1 MNRKILVLAASA
13 LALSGCAAITGAPYE
28 RPGVTARADTFSAA
42 MDVPPGYSGLTWAQ
56 QDLVD
61 GVAAEYFRAGRG
73 PVVIAYPVNAGNA
86 DAAVGAIAEARTRLF
101 GAGIGWE
108 DITGTT
114 YDASGREQAPVL
126 ISFLTHTPATAPCP
140 QGWRDLRPGAPGE
153 RAAHFGCATS
163 NNFAAMV
170 ADPGDFAAPGDFSAI
185 DLARR
190 ATVLA
195 LYRQG
200 QSTATERDDSESG
213 AVSTAVN

>member
-1 MNRKILVLAASA
+1 MIRTISVLAASA
-13 LALSGCAAITGAPYE
+13 LALTGCANITGAPGE
-28 RPGVTARADTFSAA
+28 RPQVSVRATPFSAA
-42 MDVPPGYSGLTWAQ
+42 MDVPPGYNGLTWAQ
-56 QDLVD
+56 QGLVD
-61 GVAAEYFRAGRG
+61 GVAAEYARAGRG

-86 DAAVGAIAEARTRLF
+86 DAAIGAIAETRTRLHQ
-101 GAGIGWE
+101 AGIDWR

-126 ISFLTHTPATAPCP
+126 ISFLTHAATAPGCP
-140 QGWRDLRPGAPGE
+140 QGWPDLRPGAPGE
-153 RAAHFGCATS
+153 PAPHFGCATV

-170 ADPGDFAAPGDFSAI
+170 ANPGDFAGPGEFGAI

-213 AVSTAVN
+213 AVSSAVN